1 MKITCHSCGAKYT
14 VSDEKVQGKTVK
26 MKCRKCS
33 ATIVVGGAAQPGT
46 EADGAHGAEDAQA
59 ADAPAGSYLVNVAEG
74 DQRTMS
80 LAEVVDAYNSGVIT
94 AETYV
99 FTDGMADWQAL
110 AENEA
115 VVAALNAAAGP
126 ASQAPASHAP
136 AAAVPDYAASLGV
149 QDPYQ
154 NGNGNGTAPVSS
166 PFPAAPFPAAPFPAA
181 APAATPF
188 GGGDYSAGLDSKP
201 AAARRDTGSRKSADL
216 FGGGYGGDAGSGGFA
231 AASGL
236 AASSS
241 LSTGKR
247 EENSVLF
254 SLNALTQA
262 SAPAAARPSSVSAT
276 TATKEDSGLIDLK
289 ALSANAPAAQA
300 SQTQLAPAPIDAMGL
315 FPLGAPVA
323 PPPVSATHAGYAS
336 SAIPEKKGGNK
347 IGLIVGGVV
356 AVAAVVGVFLLVKGG
371 GDDKANASNK
381 PAETSAPTA
390 SATETIIA
398 AASAT
403 ATGSVAG
410 TSSSGGEVAAASGS
424 NEPGASG
431 SVSVAS
437 AKTKY
442 TGTVSKTTAKTNT
455 AGPAPSTAK
464 PDGPKALPCGCK
476 AGDVD
481 CAIKCSM
488 KSPKKK

>member
-46 EADGAHGAEDAQA
+46 EADGAHGADDAHA
-59 ADAPAGSYLVNVAEG
+59 TDAPAGSYLVNVAEG

-126 ASQAPASHAP
+126 ASQAPASQAPVSHAP
-136 AAAVPDYAASLGV
+136 AAIPDYAASLGA

-154 NGNGNGTAPVSS
+154 NGNGNGTAPLSS
-166 PFPAAPFPAAPFPAA
+166 PFPAAA
-181 APAATPF
+181 AATPF
-188 GGGDYSAGLDSKP
+188 GGSGDYGSPSHGSAGLDSKP
-201 AAARRDTGSRKSADL
+201 AAARRDTSGRKSADL

-254 SLNALTQA
+254 SLNALTA
-262 SAPAAARPSSVSAT
+262 GAAPAARPSSVSAT

-300 SQTQLAPAPIDAMGL
+300 SQTQVAPVAPIDAMGL

-336 SAIPEKKGGNK
+336 SAIPQQKGGNK

-356 AVAAVVGVFLLVKGG
+356 AVTAIVAVFLLIKNG

-381 PAETSAPTA
+381 PAETTTPTA

-403 ATGSVAG
+403 ATGTVAG
-410 TSSSGGEVAAASGS
+410 ASSSGEVAAASGS
-424 NEPGASG
+424 TDPGASG

-442 TGTVSKTTAKTNT
+442 TGTAGKTVAKTNT

-476 AGDVD
+476 PGDVD

-488 KSPKKK
+488 KSPPKKK